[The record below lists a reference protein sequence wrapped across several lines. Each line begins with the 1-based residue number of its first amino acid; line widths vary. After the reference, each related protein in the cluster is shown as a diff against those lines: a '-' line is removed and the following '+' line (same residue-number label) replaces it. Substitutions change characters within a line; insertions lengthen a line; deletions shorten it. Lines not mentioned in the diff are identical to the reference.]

1 MTAQKLNTPHGFR
14 SPLFFEVA
22 LDSDI
27 KNLAYNNLIIDN
39 SSVGKWIEFHL
50 QNWVHQT
57 EGEVECRI
65 DGEPFRASFCIH
77 NGMLSVLFEPLQSQL
92 NSHAENQACILT
104 LPNGHVIFYQNEG
117 FPQLPLFE
125 KTKDWFYQP
134 IENILKGNAN
144 ISQIAATCKDIAEE
158 GATIIRLP
166 LQIAENKKCSLD
178 SFGILDTH
186 FSYRAFIFEYQS
198 TQNDFDT
205 QLNIQE
211 KKFNRILDHFQL
223 GLLEVGEDGLIK
235 KVNPSFCRMSGYTL
249 SELLGRDPSAL
260 LLDEDNKAMMDE
272 INQRRQEGYA
282 GAYEL
287 KIKTKKG
294 DSRWWLISGAPNID
308 NDGNDHGSIG
318 IHWDISKQKELEL
331 NLVRDKNKAEAIAD
345 FKTQFLANMSHEIRT
360 PLNAIVGMIRELKLI
375 ANSPEQKEYIN
386 IANIASE
393 ALLNIIN
400 DVLDYSKL
408 EAGKISLEH
417 ITFNPL
423 SVAKNAALLI
433 SDRIREKKLEF
444 ELIGDIDESNLY
456 FGDPNRL
463 QQSLLNILSNAA
475 KFTQVGKI
483 TLIYQ
488 MLPTSD
494 NKILLEYTIVD
505 TGVGMDPNY
514 LNRVFDKF
522 SQADE
527 SISRKYGGSGLGLS
541 ITKSLIEMMGG
552 NVEIESQKHI
562 GTSVKLTVPVQKSD
576 ESANEKITTLDLKNT
591 QIANMKVLVV
601 EDNALNRAVAQAFLK
616 RHRIHVTEAVDGLHA
631 LEIVD
636 KDKFDLILMDIQM
649 PTIDGIE
656 VCAIMRSKGIRT
668 PIVALTAN
676 AQHSEKTKCVNAG
689 MDGYLVKPF
698 NENEL
703 IETLIKYNHSQ
714 ATMTSQNQL
723 STKIADNNTPS
734 FGLARIKDLVG
745 DDETIVNSIVE
756 LFVREGSKIATVLE
770 NAIYEHDIKI
780 IRAKLHEL
788 RPNLHNMGMDD
799 ALAQLEDFRNYIV
812 DDKLLP
818 QGSISG
824 LELVN
829 KMRKGI
835 DEMSIYLENQ

>member
-1 MTAQKLNTPHGFR
+1 M
-14 SPLFFEVA
+14 
-22 LDSDI
+22 
-27 KNLAYNNLIIDN
+27 
-39 SSVGKWIEFHL
+39 
-50 QNWVHQT
+50 
-57 EGEVECRI
+57 
-65 DGEPFRASFCIH
+65 
-77 NGMLSVLFEPLQSQL
+77 
-92 NSHAENQACILT
+92 
-104 LPNGHVIFYQNEG
+104 
-117 FPQLPLFE
+117 
-125 KTKDWFYQP
+125 
-134 IENILKGNAN
+134 
-144 ISQIAATCKDIAEE
+144 
-158 GATIIRLP
+158 
-166 LQIAENKKCSLD
+166 
-178 SFGILDTH
+178 
-186 FSYRAFIFEYQS
+186 
-198 TQNDFDT
+198 
-205 QLNIQE
+205 
-211 KKFNRILDHFQL
+211 
-223 GLLEVGEDGLIK
+223 
-235 KVNPSFCRMSGYTL
+235 MS
-249 SELLGRDPSAL
+249 
-260 LLDEDNKAMMDE
+260 E

-308 NDGNDHGSIG
+308 NDGNDQGSIG
-318 IHWDISKQKELEL
+318 IHWDITKQKELEL

-488 MLPTSD
+488 VLPTSE

-562 GTSVKLTVPVQKSD
+562 GTTVKLTVPVQKSN
-576 ESANEKITTLDLKNT
+576 ESTNEKIAALDLKNP

-616 RHRIHVTEAVDGLHA
+616 RHRIHVTEAIDGLHA

-656 VCAIMRSKGIRT
+656 VCAIMRSKGIQT

-714 ATMTSQNQL
+714 ASIIPQNHQSANL
-723 STKIADNNTPS
+723 EDHDSPS
-734 FGLARIKDLVG
+734 FGLERIKDLVG

-756 LFVREGSKIATVLE
+756 LFVREGAKIATVLE
-770 NAIYEHDIKI
+770 NAINGHDIKM

-812 DDKLLP
+812 EDKLLP

>member
-1 MTAQKLNTPHGFR
+1 LTAQKLNTPHGFR
-14 SPLFFEVA
+14 SPLIFEVA
-22 LDSDI
+22 LDNDI
-27 KNLAYNNLIIDN
+27 KNLAYKNLIIDN
-39 SSVGKWIEFHL
+39 STVGKWIEFHL

-57 EGEVECRI
+57 EGEVDCRI

-77 NGMLSVLFEPLQSQL
+77 SGMLSILFEPLQSQL
-92 NSHAENQACILT
+92 NSHPENQACILT
-104 LPNGHVIFYQNEG
+104 LPNGLVIFYQNEG
-117 FPQLPLFE
+117 FPQLPFFE
-125 KTKDWFYQP
+125 NSKDWFYQP

-144 ISQIAATCKDIAEE
+144 ISQLAVTCNDVLKENT
-158 GATIIRLP
+158 TIIRLP
-166 LQIAENKKCSLD
+166 VKFAENKKCSLD
-178 SFGILDTH
+178 SFEILDTH
-186 FSYRAFIFEYQS
+186 FSYRAFIFEYQP

-235 KVNPSFCRMSGYTL
+235 KVNPSFCRMSGYTV

-260 LLDEDNKAMMDE
+260 LLDEDNKAMMSE

-444 ELIGDIDESNLY
+444 ELIGDTDESNLY

-488 MLPTSD
+488 VLPTSE

-562 GTSVKLTVPVQKSD
+562 GTTVKLTVPVQKSN
-576 ESANEKITTLDLKNT
+576 ESTNEKIAALDLKNP

-616 RHRIHVTEAVDGLHA
+616 RHRIHVTEAIDGLHA

-636 KDKFDLILMDIQM
+636 KDRFDLILMDIQM

-656 VCAIMRSKGIRT
+656 VCAIMRSKGIQT

-714 ATMTSQNQL
+714 ASIIPQNHQSANL
-723 STKIADNNTPS
+723 EDHDSPS
-734 FGLARIKDLVG
+734 FGLERIKDLVG

-756 LFVREGSKIATVLE
+756 LFVREGAKIATVLE
-770 NAIYEHDIKI
+770 NAINGHDIKM

-812 DDKLLP
+812 EDRLLP

>member
-1 MTAQKLNTPHGFR
+1 MNAHILNTPNGFHK
-14 SPLFFEVA
+14 PFFIEVA
-22 LDSDI
+22 LDSDSN
-27 KNLAYNNLIIDN
+27 KLNYDNLLVDN
-39 SSVGKWIEFHL
+39 SAVGKWIEFHL
-50 QNWVHQT
+50 QNWIHQT
-57 EGEVECRI
+57 YGDIDCRI
-65 DGEPFRASFCIH
+65 EGEPFIASYRIQS
-77 NGMLSVLFEPLQSQL
+77 GTLSILFVPQQSQL
-92 NSHAENQACILT
+92 QSIPDCQACILT
-104 LPNGHVIFYQNEG
+104 SPSGIVLYYQNEG
-117 FPQLPLFE
+117 FPQLPIFGSASN
-125 KTKDWFYQP
+125 WFYQP
-134 IENILKGNAN
+134 IEKVFQENAN
-144 ISQIAATCKDIAEE
+144 FAHLAPTCLDVIANNK
-158 GATIIRLP
+158 TIIRYP
-166 LQIAENKKCSLD
+166 IQCQDAQKCSLD
-178 SFGILDTH
+178 SFTILDDE
-186 FSYRAFIFEYQS
+186 FQYRAFIFEHHPTQS
-198 TQNDFDT
+198 DFDN

-223 GLLEVGEDGLIK
+223 GLLEVGENGLVK
-235 KVNPSFCRMSGYTL
+235 KVNPSFARMSGYTV

-260 LLDEDNKAMMDE
+260 LLDDDNKSMMDE
-272 INQRRQEGYA
+272 INQKRQDGFA

-294 DSRWWLISGAPNID
+294 DTRWWLISGAPNID
-308 NDGNDHGSIG
+308 IEGKDHGSIG
-318 IHWDISKQKELEL
+318 IHWDITKQKELEL
-331 NLVRDKNKAEAIAD
+331 KLVNDKNKAEAIAD

-375 ANSPEQKEYIN
+375 ATTPNQKEYIN

-408 EAGKISLEH
+408 EAGKISLEN
-417 ITFNPL
+417 IAFNPI

-433 SDRIREKKLEF
+433 SDRIREKKLDF
-444 ELIGDIDESNLY
+444 ELIGDVDESNSY
-456 FGDPNRL
+456 IGDPNRL

-483 TLIYQ
+483 TMIYQ
-488 MLPTSD
+488 AVTGE
-494 NKILLEYTIVD
+494 NNITQLEYTIVD

-527 SISRKYGGSGLGLS
+527 TISRKYGGSGLGLS

-552 NVEIESQKHI
+552 KIQIESQKHV
-562 GTSVKLTVPVQKSD
+562 GTSVKMSIPVQKAQSD
-576 ESANEKITTLDLKNT
+576 LIENT
-591 QIANMKVLVV
+591 SSKTENNTHIANMKVLVV

-616 RHRIHVTEAVDGLHA
+616 RHQILVTEAIDGLHA

-636 KDKFDLILMDIQM
+636 KEKFDLIFMDIQM

-656 VCAIMRSKGIRT
+656 VCSIIRSKGIQT

-676 AQHSEKTKCVNAG
+676 AQQSEKIKCQNAG
-689 MDGYLVKPF
+689 MNDYLVKPF

-703 IETLIKYNHSQ
+703 IQTLVKYNSKQ
-714 ATMTSQNQL
+714 KDCTSQQNIL
-723 STKIADNNTPS
+723 EHVNEADRAS
-734 FGLARIKDLVG
+734 FGLERIKDLVG
-745 DDETIVNSIVE
+745 DDVTIVNSIVE
-756 LFVREGSKIATVLE
+756 LFVREGSKIATILE
-770 NAIYEHDIKI
+770 NAIHENDIKI

-799 ALAQLEDFRNYIV
+799 ALSQLEDFRTQIV

-818 QGSISG
+818 NAPASG
-824 LELVN
+824 LALVE

-835 DEMSIYLENQ
+835 DDMRLYLEKQ